1 MLSDFLYFS
10 KYDRRSIVMLAL
22 LAVVC
27 IATLL
32 IMRSNRPD
40 EPTTEEALPAEST
53 DSLAH
58 SAAEEQQPKR
68 SVTMKEFDPNTV
80 DSATL
85 VSFGLSPSQ
94 ARVFIRY
101 RRSGAVF
108 RTPESLSRVYTLSD
122 TDLDRLIPYARI
134 GDKYKQ
140 KPKPARRQYEETDT
154 PSVSRQQSPY
164 PEKFSEPTTV
174 DPNTADT
181 LTLQR
186 IPGIGRWISKGIVEQ
201 RDRLGGFHSVSQL
214 MEVKH
219 FPEEA
224 LEWFK
229 IDSSKVAVKKININK
244 ASFRQLNRHP
254 YISYEQAGDLTNF
267 IRLYGKIAD
276 TEALRRTGIFTQEE
290 TERLLPYLEF

>member
-1 MLSDFLYFS
+1 MLRDFLYFS
-10 KYDRRSIVMLAL
+10 KYDRRSIVVLAL

-27 IATLL
+27 VATLL
-32 IMRSNRPD
+32 IMRGYREE
-40 EPTTEEALPAEST
+40 EPTEEEALLTEST
-53 DSLAH
+53 DSLNR
-58 SAAEEQQPKR
+58 SDTEEQQLER

-94 ARVFIRY
+94 ARGFIRY

-122 TDLDRLIPYARI
+122 TELDRLIPYARI

-140 KPKPARRQYEETDT
+140 KQKSERRQYEEADT
-154 PSVSRQQSPY
+154 QRTSKPHSPY
-164 PEKFSEPTTV
+164 SKKFKQLTTV

-186 IPGIGRWISKGIVEQ
+186 IPGIGRWISRSIVEQ
-201 RDRLGGFHSVSQL
+201 RERLGGFHSVSQL
-214 MEVKH
+214 LEVKH

-229 IDSSKVAVKKININK
+229 TDSTAVNVTKININK
-244 ASFRQLNRHP
+244 ASFQQLNRHP
-254 YISYEQAGDLTNF
+254 YISYEQAKDLGNF
-267 IRLYGKIAD
+267 IRLYGRISD
-276 TEALRRTGIFTQEE
+276 PDALRRTGIFTPEE

>member
-1 MLSDFLYFS
+1 MLHDFLYFS
-10 KYDRRSIVMLAL
+10 KYDRRSIVVLAL
-22 LAVVC
+22 LAVICV
-27 IATLL
+27 ATLL
-32 IMRSNRPD
+32 IMRSNRP
-40 EPTTEEALPAEST
+40 EAPTEEEVLPTEST
-53 DSLAH
+53 DSLNH
-58 SAAEEQQPKR
+58 SAADEQQSER

-140 KPKPARRQYEETDT
+140 KPKQERRQHEETDT
-154 PSVSRQQSPY
+154 PSVSRQQNPY
-164 PEKFSEPTTV
+164 PDKFREPTTV

-186 IPGIGRWISKGIVEQ
+186 IPGIGRWIARSIVEQ

-229 IDSSKVAVKKININK
+229 IDSAAVSVKKININK
-244 ASFRQLNRHP
+244 ASFQQLNRHP
-254 YISYEQAGDLTNF
+254 YISYEQARDLTNF

-276 TEALRRTGIFTQEE
+276 TEALRRTGIFAPEE
-290 TERLLPYLEF
+290 TERLQPYLEF